1 MFGEEVRPVKLR
13 TVVRG
18 YNPSKVDFLFER
30 RLNEYV
36 VGVVREF
43 SGGKPALVFCK
54 CARPAGGCGPA
65 AVCPPHVF
73 AATRACALHCRAN

>member
-1 MFGEEVRPVKLR
+1 METWRNRNAVRVQVFGEEVRPVKLR

-30 RLNEYV
+30 RLNEYI

-43 SGGKPALVFCK
+43 SGGKPALVFVK
-54 CARPAGGCGPA
+54 CVRPAL
-65 AVCPPHVF
+65 
-73 AATRACALHCRAN
+73 ALALQ